1 MPPAKD
7 KNFVL
12 TIKCLEFCQALA
24 SKGQK
29 FAFSLSIGSNY
40 SFSMDTKE
48 NSTFLDTRKVTTPI
62 EGMKKKLS
70 PSQVRRNMKRKE
82 DFLKRKSENSKT
94 VQSEQQ
100 KNIFMCNQ
108 CDKIFQSEN
117 DLKIHK
123 ENIHDEIVLPEN
135 IEQLDGQNDIEHSED
150 DSKETQTEI
159 FLKVDKEGILVEP
172 FLDLRCESPPP
183 TVYHPVLGLGKYD
196 STEACKDDKTGANRR
211 AHCYRF
217 ENGRLCEV

>member
-1 MPPAKD
+1 MPHVED

-29 FAFSLSIGSNY
+29 FALSLSIGSNY

-48 NSTFLDTRKVTTPI
+48 KSTFLDNRKVTTPL

-100 KNIFMCNQ
+100 KNTFMCNK
-108 CDKIFQSEN
+108 CDKIFQLEN
-117 DLKIHK
+117 DLKIRK
-123 ENIHDEIVLPEN
+123 ETIHVEIVVPEN
-135 IEQLDGQNDIEHSED
+135 IEQLDGHTDVEHSKH
-150 DSKETQTEI
+150 DSKENQTEI
-159 FLKVDKEGILVEP
+159 FPNVDKEGILVEP

-196 STEACKDDKTGANRR
+196 STEVCKDDKTGADRK

-217 ENGRLCEV
+217 ENGRLCQV